1 MQLGFII
8 RVGLCVHILLLS
20 LSFYPH
26 LGLRTVFDL
35 FQFFLTHFYVYNI
48 KYKRQESFSFVSHL
62 LTYLPTYLPTYL
74 RAAALFVY
82 LPTYL
87 PILNLPFSFAIF
99 MLVIVGMGLSVFY
112 IRVLRWTVLSIDTW
126 FPTVVIPKSMS
137 FAFALVISNYGLLLL
152 SFTCMIFSLASV
164 GSPTTTPT
172 QTDRDTDTSF

>member
-26 LGLRTVFDL
+26 LGLKTVFDL

-62 LTYLPTYLPTYL
+62 LTYLPTYLPTCCSS
-74 RAAALFVY
+74 FCV
-82 LPTYL
+82 PTYL
-87 PILNLPFSFAIF
+87 PILNHPFSFAIF